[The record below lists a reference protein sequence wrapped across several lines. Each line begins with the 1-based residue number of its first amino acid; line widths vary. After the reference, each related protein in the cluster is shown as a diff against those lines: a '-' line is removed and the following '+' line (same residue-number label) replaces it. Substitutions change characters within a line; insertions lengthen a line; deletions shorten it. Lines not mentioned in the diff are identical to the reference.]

1 MGQSHRLTPLQQRI
15 EIWERAQQ
23 GQSDA
28 TIAAALHLS
37 AVTVRKWRRRA
48 LKHGRSGLAAT
59 LGRPAR
65 GPLSQWPAALRARVR
80 QLRSTHPGWGPETLR
95 LELAADPQLVGQPLP
110 SRASLAAFLKRAG
123 LTRHYE
129 RHTTLSQPAVAPP
142 RAAHEEWQLD
152 AQGVRRVD
160 GVGCVTVVNIGDPYT
175 HLRVGSQACL
185 ARRKAATADYQLA
198 LRRAFLCYGL
208 PQRLSLDHDTTFY
221 DSLSASPFPTQLHLW
236 LLALGI
242 EVHFIPFGRPTEH
255 GFIERT
261 HQILDQQ
268 AMQGQ
273 TFAQPEDLQP
283 MLDRRR
289 QFVNTRYP
297 SRSLG
302 GQPPLT
308 AYPQAAHA
316 DRSYTPA
323 QEAELLDLPRVF
335 DYLAANRWFRR
346 VTTVGQFTLGSQRYG
361 LGKAWA
367 KQDIE
372 IRCDPQTQ
380 ELICTSADGQRTQRL
395 ASKGLT
401 KTDLMGALELAQFLD
416 VLTDDPEDAEYL
428 LYVETDR
435 YDFMRLC

>member
-1 MGQSHRLTPLQQRI
+1 MGQSRRLTPLQERI
-15 EIWERAQQ
+15 EIWERAEQ
-23 GQSDA
+23 GESDA
-28 TIAAALHLS
+28 TIAAALQLS

-48 LKHGRSGLAAT
+48 TKHGRGGLAVV

-65 GPLSQWPAALRARVR
+65 GPLSQCTEALRARVC
-80 QLRSTHPGWGPETLR
+80 QLRSAHPGWGPETLR
-95 LELAADPQLVGQPLP
+95 LELAADPHLIGQPMP
-110 SRASLAAFLKRAG
+110 SRASLAAFLQHEG

-129 RHTTLSQPAVAPP
+129 RHTTLSQPALAPP
-142 RAAHEEWQLD
+142 SAPHEEWQLD

-160 GVGCVTVVNIGDPYT
+160 GVGCVTVINIGDPYT

-185 ARRKAATADYQLA
+185 ARRKATTADYQLA
-198 LRRAFLCYGL
+198 LRRAFLRYGL

-242 EVHFIPFGRPTEH
+242 EVHFIHLGRPTEH

-261 HQILDQQ
+261 HLLMDQQ

-273 TFAQPEDLQP
+273 TFAQPGDLQP

-289 QFVNTRYP
+289 QFVNQRLP

-308 AYPQAAHA
+308 VYPQATHS
-316 DRSYTPA
+316 DRPYTPA
-323 QEAELLDLPRVF
+323 QEAELLDLHRIY

-346 VTTVGQFTLGSQRYG
+346 VTTGGQFSLGSQRYG

-367 KQDIE
+367 QQEIE
-372 IRCDPQTQ
+372 IHFDPQTQ
-380 ELICTSADGQRTQRL
+380 EWLCTSSDGQRTQRL
-395 ASKGLT
+395 ALKGLT
-401 KTDLMGALELAQFLD
+401 KADLMGPPGVGA
-416 VLTDDPEDAEYL
+416 VRGRPSG
-428 LYVETDR
+428 
-435 YDFMRLC
+435 